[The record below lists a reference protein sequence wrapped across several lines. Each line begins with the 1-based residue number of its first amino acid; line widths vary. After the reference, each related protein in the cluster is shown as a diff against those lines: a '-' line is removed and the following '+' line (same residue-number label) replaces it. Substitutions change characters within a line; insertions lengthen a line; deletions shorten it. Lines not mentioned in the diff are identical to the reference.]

1 MKILFRLAF
10 WLYAAIIIWLS
21 LSSPNGIVKFS
32 LDYSGFRLDYTL
44 HVFGFVLMPIICF
57 LASGKGENR
66 YLWWINIG
74 LSFLIAIGAEY
85 MQMLV
90 PGRRFNPLDI
100 LFNLLGLFIGLAF
113 VLIYNRIVEKSSKM
127 NSQNEYK

>member
-1 MKILFRLAF
+1 MKILFRLTF
-10 WLYAAIIIWLS
+10 WIYAAIIIWLS

-44 HVFGFVLMPIICF
+44 HVFGFFLMPIICF

-66 YLWWINIG
+66 FLWWLYIG
-74 LSFLIAIGAEY
+74 LSFVIAIGAEY

-100 LFNLLGLFIGLAF
+100 LFNLLGIFIGLVF
-113 VLIYNRIVEKSSKM
+113 VLIYNRVVGKFPKK
-127 NSQNEYK
+127 NSHN